1 MTAPTIDFLVLAA
14 REFRRGGW
22 VFTGFHW
29 PVLAG
34 QLAYS
39 LPGSEFTQVFEAG
52 ASTHEAG
59 RLVPTSTT
67 DYPAYGNALGYVGDS
82 AGVLLAMARRFDRV
96 ILDAGNIDVRGRVNS
111 SYIGDSAGVLLAM
124 ARRFDRVILDAGNI
138 DVRGRVNSSYIGD
151 RARPT
156 VRLPGGGGAA
166 DVAAVAR
173 ELVWLHGGADLRRI
187 QARVEHV
194 TASPG
199 PHALVR
205 LHTRWGIARLGPE
218 PVLEEIADVEGAER
232 FAAHLESLGVRSTGA
247 AAREPVRPQERAKAS
262 EVLRAAA
269 SRGYAVA
276 RRATVEIEALGGT
289 DS

>member
-67 DYPAYGNALGYVGDS
+67 DYPAYGNALGYV
-82 AGVLLAMARRFDRV
+82 
-96 ILDAGNIDVRGRVNS
+96 
-111 SYIGDSAGVLLAM
+111 GDSAGVLLAM